1 MPTGLRKDL
10 VAPCGIN
17 CGVCKRYLGTM
28 TGIAQKQGLITCT
41 GCRPGNKKCNFTEGG
56 CELQCELLCENK
68 LDFCFECEIFPCPK
82 LQKIIQRYSTKY
94 NVSVIDNLSEIKKSG
109 LDRWLEREEEK
120 WKCPKCGGLIAVHNR
135 MCYNCGYSSSKD

>member
-1 MPTGLRKDL
+1 
-10 VAPCGIN
+10 
-17 CGVCKRYLGTM
+17 M